1 MSLNPART
9 KEQATAF
16 ISYAREDTEFVL
28 RLCDGLRARGVE
40 PVGDWLLTSGE
51 KYEERLREMNLTAQA
66 FVFVISPDSVRS
78 KACREELSL
87 AVESRKQVL
96 PVSRRDHGDDDLLD
110 SALRAPQWTFLREG
124 NDFEAGV
131 ANLVKAI
138 NTDFDLMDTHGNLL
152 LTAKEWEESGRN
164 KSYLLRKDG
173 LKEAEVWLARTSAQP
188 AKLPQPTPLVSEF
201 ILAAQ
206 RARSRG
212 ARIAFGV
219 TLAVLLS
226 LSALTIW
233 ALLSAREARTQ
244 RRMAEKNEQEA
255 RRQQQAAEENARR
268 ALELG
273 KRRLVVATLSLNPE
287 GYTFTRVG
295 GSGPVLEFGV
305 RPWVFN
311 DGSLNDILQKLHAR
325 DPERFVRIFGG
336 GDPALARRLLAFVA
350 SPSEGRV
357 PLTPLTA
364 SESFL
369 WDGSPAAVPA
379 QAEPRAEPPEGNL
392 NREPWVTRFK
402 LAAQEPAFQAV
413 QFEEYGA
420 EYLSYMKELSQVAPE
435 VKSERGLAF
444 MLDMVI
450 HHGTAVT
457 KRLLKEAQGEA
468 PNQTE
473 AELLRRV
480 AELSVKHVSRLKSLS
495 PNIEKNTRRRRQMFL
510 STPFFSDKELG
521 F

>member
-1 MSLNPART
+1 MSLNPAQT
-9 KEQATAF
+9 KEQANAF

-51 KYEERLREMNLTAQA
+51 KYEERLRELNLMSQA
-66 FVFVISPDSVRS
+66 FVFVISPDSVTS
-78 KACREELSL
+78 AACREELSL
-87 AVESRKQVL
+87 AVENRKHVL
-96 PVSRRDHGDDDLLD
+96 PVSRRDHGDDNLLD

-131 ANLVKAI
+131 ENLIKAI
-138 NTDFDLMDTHGNLL
+138 NTDFDLMETHGELL
-152 LTAKEWEESGRN
+152 LSAKEWEENGRN

-173 LKEAEVWLARTSAQP
+173 LKAAEVWLARTSAQP
-188 AKLPQPTPLVSEF
+188 AKLPQPTPLVTEF

-206 RARSRG
+206 RARSRS

-219 TLAVLLS
+219 TSAVLLS
-226 LSALTIW
+226 LSALTVW

-244 RRMAEKNEQEA
+244 RQTAEKNEQEA

-268 ALELG
+268 ALEQG
-273 KRRLVVATLSLNPE
+273 KRRLMVATLALNPE
-287 GYTFTRVG
+287 GYTFTKIG
-295 GSGPVLEFGV
+295 CWGSDFEFGV
-305 RPWVFN
+305 RPWVFSN
-311 DGSLNDILQKLHAR
+311 GSLNHILQKFHAR

-336 GDPALARRLLAFVA
+336 GDPALAQRVLAYVA
-350 SPSEGRV
+350 SPAEERA
-357 PLTPLTA
+357 PLA
-364 SESFL
+364 DVESFF
-369 WDGSPAAVPA
+369 WDGSPAATPA
-379 QAEPRAEPPEGNL
+379 EAEPGAGRRGVAESPEGNL

-413 QFEEYGA
+413 QFEEYSA
-420 EYLSYMKELSQVAPE
+420 EHLGIMNELRQFAPQ

-444 MLDMVI
+444 MLDV
-450 HHGTAVT
+450 AVHYGS
-457 KRLLKEAQGEA
+457 RRAESFFLEAQNEA

-473 AELLRRV
+473 SELLQRV
-480 AELSVKHVSRLKSLS
+480 AERSLKVVSKAMPGAAGKS
-495 PNIEKNTRRRRQMFL
+495 RRRRQVFL
-510 STPFFSDKELG
+510 FTPLFSDKELG